1 MRLITTLALVLPL
14 LASLSGCMDAERTS
28 ADAPPDKAVVVHPAD
43 YRVVKQPWGELTW
56 YIAADMKN
64 SSTMT
69 VGQCII
75 HPGQENPR
83 HYHPNCDEVLH
94 VISGTIVQSMEDGR
108 TETMHTGDTVSIP
121 AGIHHNRPPWKFSGN
136 GMPTRSTTVCQTL
149 ATACPSHE
157 MPLMLEAQRRAA
169 AEDEREHL

>member
-121 AGIHHNRPPWKFSGN
+121 AGIHHNAKNIGTGDAVLFIAFSSAHRQVVG
-136 GMPTRSTTVCQTL
+136 
-149 ATACPSHE
+149 E
-157 MPLMLEAQRRAA
+157 
-169 AEDEREHL
+169 